1 MAVRQ
6 AASAP
11 RSWPTTLGHSQISV
25 TSRYAHVLS
34 RVMSDTAER
43 IGQALWAVA
52 VAVVDAMGLIL
63 STRVSGESA
72 E

>member
-34 RVMSDTAER
+34 RVMSDAAER
-43 IGQALWAVA
+43 IGQALW
-52 VAVVDAMGLIL
+52 
-63 STRVSGESA
+63 GET
-72 E
+72 